1 MILYYIHNIFK
12 FKKWRLLL
20 FIGICILV
28 LRLNIIIPS
37 LYPSVTQ
44 LTEQHKCPACYGISA
59 CHNIHKINLLW
70 HDINAIIFH
79 LFGVKNVFFATY
91 NQSKVVLKK
100 LAHSSELKAFDVTLC
115 KKLHLEYPCTNVLLN
130 RYAADFYN
138 YIKETITS
146 DFSKDDSSRLRLCPT
161 IQHLDDLFY
170 NVHLNNKHIEP
181 TQYLINLWTL
191 ISLNP
196 EPLILQILPAENGW
210 PVPKYF
216 GACGRIIIEEYIGS
230 PLSDYYD
237 KSWIQRAK
245 IASSLLN
252 AAYMFTFKHEKFGF
266 YLTDVS
272 ADNIAV
278 DYKNV
283 AKFIDLENVIVVDKN
298 ISREDIPK
306 EWHKLQKNTMQLD
319 CPNCFAFSAKDIC
332 NHHLSD
338 HNYYAICQLL
348 LDSTNENLFPHGF
361 LHDIPVNIQRQYP
374 DIGYLLQQCAIPK
387 STNTRMFFGQRLK
400 ALLDAILEEFSQYK
414 YNETK

>member
-1 MILYYIHNIFK
+1 MILYYIRNIFK
-12 FKKWRLLL
+12 FKKCRILLC
-20 FIGICILV
+20 IGICALV
-28 LRLNIIIPS
+28 LRINIIIQS

-44 LTEQHKCPACYGISA
+44 LTEQHKCPACYGVSA

-70 HDINAIIFH
+70 HDINTITSH

-91 NQSKVVLKK
+91 NRSKVVLKK
-100 LAHSSELKAFDVTLC
+100 LAQSSELKAFDIMLC
-115 KKLHLEYPCTNVLLN
+115 KKLHLEYPCTSVLLD
-130 RYAADFYN
+130 RYITYFYE
-138 YIKETITS
+138 YIKEIVTS
-146 DFSKDDSSRLRLCPT
+146 DFSKDDTRRLRLCPT
-161 IQHLDDLFY
+161 IQHLDDLFH
-170 NVHLNNKHIEP
+170 NVHLNNKHIDP

-196 EPLILQILPAENGW
+196 EPLILQILSAENGW

-216 GACGRIIIEEYIGS
+216 GACGRIIIEEYIGL

-237 KSWIQRAK
+237 KPWIQRAE

-252 AAYMFTFKHEKFGF
+252 AAHMFTFKNEKFGF

-283 AKFIDLENVIVVDKN
+283 AKFIDLENIIVVDKN
-298 ISREDIPK
+298 ISQEDVPK
-306 EWHKLQKNTMQLD
+306 EWHELQKNTMHFE
-319 CPNCFAFSAKDIC
+319 CSNCFAFSAEDIC

-348 LDSTNENLFPHGF
+348 LGSINDNLFSGGF
-361 LHDIPVNIQRQYP
+361 LHDVPVNIQLRYQN
-374 DIGYLLQQCAIPK
+374 IEYLLQQCAIPN
-387 STNTRMFFGQRLK
+387 STNSRIFFGQRLK
-400 ALLDAILEEFSQYK
+400 ASLDAILEELPQYEYK
-414 YNETK
+414 MK